1 VQIDLELIDTIS
13 RPAVFRVAYYGVD
26 ARHLLQY
33 PRVCGL
39 RFFDL
44 SGNLAAEWG
53 TRFLV
58 SAPLDDF
65 VLAPKSRIAF
75 DLYASINPEPSA
87 EALWNILLP
96 NGDYSVK
103 FEYHVDRDTDWY
115 DFLAKRS
122 RFAGITPIW
131 RGTQISNS
139 VSITITDGNSV
150 AAK

>member
-1 VQIDLELIDTIS
+1 MKIDLELIDATS
-13 RPAVFRVAYYGVD
+13 RPAVFRVAYYD
-26 ARHLLQY
+26 ADSRYLLQY

-44 SGNLAAEWG
+44 AGNLAAEWG
-53 TRFLV
+53 ARFLV

-87 EALWNILLP
+87 EAFWSIMLP

-131 RGTQISNS
+131 RGTKISNS
-139 VSITITDGNSV
+139 VSITITEGKLV
-150 AAK
+150 TAI